1 MPRTPDGAA
10 ASAVP
15 MREGSVLGLSAGGF
29 HRVAYAEWGP
39 REAERT
45 VVCAHGLTRN
55 GRDFDPLAEALAARG
70 WRVVCPDFAGRGRS
84 GWLPPEAAYDF
95 PQYLADIA
103 ALLARLG
110 ADGTEG
116 GGVDWVGT
124 SMGGLAGM
132 LAAAL
137 PGAPILRLVLN
148 DTGPFLP
155 RAALE
160 RIGGYVAERPAYASI
175 EEAAARLARVHAG
188 FGPLTAAQWRRLAE
202 HDVRP
207 AEGGGFEPRIDP
219 AVAAAFLAAPPA
231 DVDLWDEWDR
241 VRAPVLVL
249 RGAESDLL
257 TPETARRMAAREG
270 VEVVEFA
277 GCGHAPALQS
287 DDQIE
292 AVAGWLE
299 RAPAA

>member
-1 MPRTPDGAA
+1 MTSAA
-10 ASAVP
+10 P
-15 MREGSVLGLSAGGF
+15 MREGGVLGLSAGGF

-84 GWLPPEAAYDF
+84 GWLPPEAEYGL
-95 PQYLADIA
+95 PQYLADTA

-110 ADGTEG
+110 ADGQGGEDEG

-124 SMGGLAGM
+124 SMGGLVGL
-132 LAAAL
+132 LAASL
-137 PGAPILRLVLN
+137 PGAPIRRLVLN
-148 DTGPFLP
+148 DTGPFVP

-160 RIGGYVAERPAYASI
+160 RIGGYVTERPRYASI
-175 EEAAARLARVHAG
+175 AEAAQRLARVHAG
-188 FGPLTAAQWRRLAE
+188 FGPLSAAQWRRLAE

-219 AVAAAFLAAPPA
+219 AVAAAFLAAPPG
-231 DVDLWDEWDR
+231 DIDLWEEWGR
-241 VRAPVLVL
+241 VRAPALVL

-257 TPETARRMAAREG
+257 TPETARRMAARED

-292 AVAGWLE
+292 AVAGWLA
-299 RAPAA
+299 RAPAG